1 VSRALEDGEKFKQLV
16 VDFHAGRVGRAE
28 LAAEIHAHST
38 SISLEWLVDSL
49 QGLFPDIRITTHE
62 GLVPIGQLCATQA
75 VLEKAK
81 YELVCLLFDEEAT
94 FDSYNREFFDDHP
107 VTVIRVGGGSYA
119 ILDGHHR
126 VRRFAELTGGARP
139 MSVTVISS
147 HSLDPV
153 HHYRQ
158 QVEAVRRAAGSAD
171 VRDLPLVQGR

>member
-1 VSRALEDGEKFKQLV
+1 MARALDDSEKFKKLV
-16 VDFHAGRVGRAE
+16 IDFHAGRVSRAQ

-49 QGLFPDIRITTHE
+49 HRLFPDNTITMHE
-62 GLVPIGQLCATQA
+62 SLVPVGQLCATQA

-81 YELVCLLFDEEAT
+81 YELVCLLFDQEET

-126 VRRFAELTGGARP
+126 VRRFAELTGASHP
-139 MSVTVISS
+139 MPVTVISS

-153 HHYRQ
+153 HHYRE
-158 QVEAVRRAAGSAD
+158 QVEAVRQAAHTAD
-171 VRDLPLVQGR
+171 VCKLPLV